1 MPVEYWD
8 IYDKFGH
15 KTGRT
20 RASDSAFDKDEFH
33 LVVHVCIFNAK
44 GELLIQKRQPW
55 KKRWPNLWDVSAAGR
70 ALAGENSAEAAER
83 ETYEEIGLKIDL
95 SEERP
100 YLTVHF
106 ESGFDDIFLIERE
119 VSVDQLT
126 LQKEEV
132 QAIKWASKE
141 EVLQLVRKREFID
154 YFFIESLFEMRS
166 QRGSM
171 RTTEF

>member
-1 MPVEYWD
+1 MPVENWD
-8 IYDKFGH
+8 IYDKFGR

-20 RASDSAFDKDEFH
+20 RSSDSAFDKDEFH

-44 GELLIQKRQPW
+44 GDLLIQKRQPW
-55 KKRWPNLWDVSAAGR
+55 KKRWPDLWDVSAAGR

-83 ETYEEIGLKIDL
+83 ETYEELGLKIDL

-100 YLTVHF
+100 YFTIYF
-106 ESGFDDIFLIERE
+106 QSGFDVFYLIQRE
-119 VSVDQLT
+119 VCVDQLT

-132 QAIKWASKE
+132 QAIKWASKA
-141 EVLQLVRKREFID
+141 EVLQLVRNREFID
-154 YFFIESLFEMRS
+154 YFFIESIFEMHS
-166 QRGSM
+166 HRGSM